1 MWHFH
6 LDVLRHL
13 KLILLEDSLASAPP
27 RTNNNNLVL
36 QPSISQA
43 RIQKSLLLSH
53 AFYPTSHYAPL
64 LFPLKC
70 LLNAVPLPPL
80 MDYCNSLPTSLLAC
94 LLSFL
99 HCSQSDI
106 FKRQIWSHQF
116 STVTLHWLLI
126 ALKGKFNSSTRICL
140 VAYVPSCLPGLL
152 LSSCSPHNGLS
163 WAPQMGYP
171 ALTTESLLLPVPFL
185 LLTFANVT

>member
-1 MWHFH
+1 MCQFH

-13 KLILLEDSLASAPP
+13 KFTVLEDSLGFAPP
-27 RTNNNNLVL
+27 RNNNNNLVL
-36 QPSISQA
+36 HPSISQA

-53 AFYPTSHYAPL
+53 AFYPTSHCAPL

-80 MDYCNSLPTSLLAC
+80 LDDCNSLPTSLLDC
-94 LLSFL
+94 LVSFL

-126 ALKGKFNSSTRICL
+126 ALKGKFNSSTQICL
-140 VAYVPSCLPGLL
+140 VAYVPSCLL
-152 LSSCSPHNGLS
+152 LSSCSPRNGLS
-163 WAPQMGYP
+163 WAPQMGHS